1 MAFLKLLVDVGKI
14 FLQTTLLYFL
24 VLVVFRLMGKRTLGN
39 LAPFDIA
46 VIIMVGEA
54 AMIPIAEE
62 RVPLLRGIIPIIT
75 LGFLQ
80 ILLTLINMYS
90 RGFEKATQGTSTVLV
105 KNGKILAENLR
116 KERVTLADLA
126 IGLREK
132 EVENLS
138 DVREAR
144 LEPTG
149 KISVIK
155 EKRAQPVT
163 PGDVNLLTMMRLE
176 AILEE
181 NVQRLRGEMTRFL
194 QELEAERAKAA
205 GEKGEP
211 PLGREQI
218 H

>member
-1 MAFLKLLVDVGKI
+1 MKLLVDVGKI

-80 ILLTLINMYS
+80 ILLTVINMYS
-90 RGFEKATQGTSTVLV
+90 RGFEKATQGTSTILV

-181 NVQRLRGEMTRFL
+181 NVQRLRGEMTRFI
-194 QELEAERAKAA
+194 QELEAERTKAA

-211 PLGREQI
+211 PMGREQI

>member
-80 ILLTLINMYS
+80 ILLTVINMYS
-90 RGFEKATQGTSTVLV
+90 RGFEKATQGTSTILV

-181 NVQRLRGEMTRFL
+181 NVQRLRGEMTRFI
-194 QELEAERAKAA
+194 QELEAERTKAA

-211 PLGREQI
+211 PMGREQI

>member
-1 MAFLKLLVDVGKI
+1 MKLLVDVGKI

-80 ILLTLINMYS
+80 IILTVINMYS
-90 RGFEKATQGTSTVLV
+90 RGFEKATQGTSTILV

-132 EVENLS
+132 GVENLS

-181 NVQRLRGEMTRFL
+181 NVQRLRGEMTRFI
-194 QELEAERAKAA
+194 QELEAERTKAA

-211 PLGREQI
+211 PVGQRQI

>member
-1 MAFLKLLVDVGKI
+1 VAFLKLLVDVGKI

-80 ILLTLINMYS
+80 ILLTVINMYS
-90 RGFEKATQGTSTVLV
+90 RGFEKATQGTSTILV

-181 NVQRLRGEMTRFL
+181 NVQRLRGEMTRFI
-194 QELEAERAKAA
+194 QELEAERTKAA

-211 PLGREQI
+211 PMGREQI

>member
-80 ILLTLINMYS
+80 IILTVINMYS
-90 RGFEKATQGTSTVLV
+90 RGFEKATQGTSTILV

-181 NVQRLRGEMTRFL
+181 NVQRLRGEMTRFI
-194 QELEAERAKAA
+194 QELEAERTKAA

-211 PLGREQI
+211 PVGQRQI

>member
-1 MAFLKLLVDVGKI
+1 MKLLVDVGKI

-62 RVPLLRGIIPIIT
+62 RVPLLRGIVPIIT

-80 ILLTLINMYS
+80 ILLTVINMYS
-90 RGFEKATQGTSTVLV
+90 RGFEKATQGTSTILV

-181 NVQRLRGEMTRFL
+181 NVQRLRGEMTRFI
-194 QELEAERAKAA
+194 QELEAERTKAA

-211 PLGREQI
+211 PVGREQI

>member
-1 MAFLKLLVDVGKI
+1 MKLVVDIGKL
-14 FLQTTLLYFL
+14 FLQTALLYFL

-62 RVPLLRGIIPIIT
+62 KVPLIRGIIPILS

-80 ILLTLINMYS
+80 ILLTVINMYS
-90 RGFEKATQGTSTVLV
+90 RGFEKATQGTSTILV
-105 KNGKILAENLR
+105 KNGQILAENLR
-116 KERVTLADLA
+116 RERVTLADLS

-149 KISVIK
+149 QISVIK
-155 EKRAQPVT
+155 EKSAQPVT
-163 PGDVNLLTMMRLE
+163 PGDVNLLTMMRLD

-181 NVQRLRGEMTRFL
+181 NVQRLRSEMAGFL
-194 QELEAERAKAA
+194 RELETSRTRAA
-205 GEKGEP
+205 GEKAAH
-211 PLGREQI
+211 PLDKGQV